1 MSADAAVEIIRN
13 AIHLSLLVAAPMLL
27 VSLLAGVLISLVQAL
42 TQIQEQTLTFIPKI
56 LAVAI
61 TLIIC
66 LPWILSRLV
75 EFLVGSINSLSGLG
89 S

>member
-13 AIHLSLLVAAPMLL
+13 AIHLTLLVAAPMLL